1 MVDPLRIAYASPL
14 PPTRS
19 GIADYSAELL
29 PPLAARARVA
39 LFAPEPG
46 AAVASLPVAPLEAL
60 PDRRWAF
67 DLILYHMG
75 NSAHHAA
82 IYRMALRYPGVV
94 VLHDLYLHHFIAHT
108 TAGQGDH
115 AAYAR
120 ELAYALG
127 EDGRPLL
134 EDIRAGRRPTPLAEV
149 SLNDRLL
156 DTSLAIIV
164 HSEFAR
170 EHVLRHNPAATVAV
184 IPQLIAPHPATSRR
198 GELGLPE
205 DAVLFGSVGQVTAAR
220 GLPRVLAAL
229 RRLRDEGIDARFLVA
244 GEVLPEAG
252 LEQAIAELGLES
264 YVIQVG
270 YVPTLEAFVDWTA
283 TLDVVLNLRYP
294 TLGETSASALRAMAA
309 GRPIVVLDH
318 GWYRELPD
326 DAAVKLPA
334 APDPP
339 GLADVLRALAQDPA
353 RRTALGRAASAY
365 VDSVARPDAVAQAYV
380 DFLTDLRAGW
390 RHG

>member
-29 PPLAARARVA
+29 PPLAARAGVT
-39 LFAPEPG
+39 LYAPEPG
-46 AAVASLPVAPLEAL
+46 TAVVPFPVAPLEAL
-60 PDRRWAF
+60 PDQRWAF
-67 DLILYHMG
+67 DLLLYHMG
-75 NSAHHAA
+75 NSAHHAT
-82 IYRMALRYPGVV
+82 IYRMAMRYPGVV
-94 VLHDLYLHHFIAHT
+94 VLHDLFLHHFIAHT
-108 TAGQGDH
+108 TAGHGDH

-127 EDGRPLL
+127 EDGRRLL

-149 SLNDRLL
+149 ALNDRLL

-170 EHVLRHNPAATVAV
+170 EHVLGHNLAARVAV
-184 IPQLIAPHPATSRR
+184 IPQLITPHPATSRR
-198 GELGLPE
+198 DELGLPE
-205 DAVLFGSVGQVTAAR
+205 DAVLFGSVGQATAAR
-220 GLPRVLAAL
+220 QLPRVLAAL
-229 RRLRDEGIDARFLVA
+229 RQLRDEGIDARFLVA
-244 GEVLPEAG
+244 GEVLAEAG
-252 LEQAIAELGLES
+252 LEQAIAEHALEP

-270 YVPTLEAFVDWTA
+270 YVPTLEALVNWTA

-334 APDPP
+334 APDVP
-339 GLADVLRALAQDPA
+339 GLADALRALAQDPA
-353 RRTALGRAASAY
+353 RRAVIGRAALAY
-365 VDSVARPDAVAQAYV
+365 VDLAARPDAVAQAYV
-380 DFLTDLRAGW
+380 DFLRDLRAEW